1 MDELYP
7 AKAGLADRYRPQSP
21 LANKM
26 KTLLVSLALV
36 TPLAAMA
43 DEGTCTK
50 LIPDIMANY
59 RVENLELRNGNP
71 PASQVIVVCAYT
83 ATTPDLYGDRHVIV
97 LATLNRA
104 NHRFTVEIN

>member
-1 MDELYP
+1 
-7 AKAGLADRYRPQSP
+7 
-21 LANKM
+21 M
-26 KTLLVSLALV
+26 KTFLVPIALI
-36 TPLAAMA
+36 TPLTAMA

-71 PASQVIVVCAYT
+71 PASQVIVACAYT
-83 ATTPDLYGDRHVIV
+83 ATTPDLYGEKHVTI

-104 NHRFTVEIN
+104 NHRFVVEID